1 MIKLNREDFLD
12 KDFSIMAS
20 PVPASRN
27 ISDAGLRRLAAYH
40 KVLQEMLLAGTS
52 TVSSSGIARV
62 LKLEPSQVRK
72 DIEATGIAGKPKVGY
87 PLAIL
92 IRWIED
98 FLGWNN
104 TKQAVLA
111 GAGSL
116 GSALLG
122 YQKFR
127 QLGMD
132 IVAVFDSD
140 PQKAGRT
147 IHGKQVFFPDKLPS
161 FALGAHIHLGVITT
175 PAPAAQDTAD
185 LMVAGGI
192 RAIWNFA
199 PVHLRVPEFLVV
211 RNEDLYDS
219 IASLTFKLEKRMMA
233 ERKAA
238 AEVCAPAESAV
249 VLLDACTW

>member
-1 MIKLNREDFLD
+1 MVKLNREDFLD
-12 KDFSIMAS
+12 KDFSKMAS
-20 PVPASRN
+20 PTQPLRN
-27 ISDAGLRRLAAYH
+27 ISDASLRRLAAYH
-40 KVLQEMLLAGTS
+40 KVLQEMLLAGTP

-62 LKLEPSQVRK
+62 LNLEPSQVRK
-72 DIEATGIAGKPKVGY
+72 DIEATGITGKPKVGY
-87 PLAIL
+87 PLAVL

-104 TKQAVLA
+104 TKEAVLA

-132 IVAVFDSD
+132 IVAAFDND
-140 PQKAGRT
+140 PQKVGRT
-147 IHGKQVFFPDKLPS
+147 LHGKQVSFPDKLSS
-161 FALGAHIHLGVITT
+161 FCLARHIHLGVIAT
-175 PAPAAQDTAD
+175 PAAVAQSTAE

-199 PVHLRVPEFLVV
+199 PVHLRVPEFVVV

-219 IASLTFKLEKRMMA
+219 LASLTFKLEKRMIA

-238 AEVCAPAESAV
+238 AEVGAPVESKV

>member
-1 MIKLNREDFLD
+1 M
-12 KDFSIMAS
+12 
-20 PVPASRN
+20 PAPAPPSRN
-27 ISDAGLRRLAAYH
+27 ISDASLRRLAAYH
-40 KVLQEMLLAGTS
+40 KVLQEMLLSGTP

-62 LKLEPSQVRK
+62 LNLDPSQVRK
-72 DIEATGIAGKPKVGY
+72 DIEATGIIGKPKVGY
-87 PLAIL
+87 PLPAL

-104 TKQAVLA
+104 TKQAVLV

-132 IVAVFDSD
+132 IVAVFDTD
-140 PQKAGRT
+140 PSKVGHT
-147 IHGKQVFFPDKLPS
+147 SHGKQVFFPDKLPAY
-161 FALGAHIHLGVITT
+161 ALSAHIRLGVIAT
-175 PAPAAQDTAD
+175 PAAAAQATAD

-192 RAIWNFA
+192 RGIWNFA
-199 PVHLRVPEFLVV
+199 PIHLRVPEFIIV

-233 ERKAA
+233 DRQAA
-238 AEVCAPAESAV
+238 AEACAPTKEPAA

>member
-1 MIKLNREDFLD
+1 MPSGPPAK
-12 KDFSIMAS
+12 SIGEAS
-20 PVPASRN
+20 
-27 ISDAGLRRLAAYH
+27 LRRLTLYH
-40 KVLQEMLLAGTS
+40 RVAQEISASGFQV
-52 TVSSSGIARV
+52 VSCSAIGRA
-62 LKLEPSQVRK
+62 LNLDPTQVRK

-116 GSALLG
+116 GSALVG
-122 YQKFR
+122 YEKFR

-132 IVAVFDSD
+132 IVAVFDID
-140 PQKAGRT
+140 PQKVGHT

-161 FALGAHIHLGVITT
+161 YALGAHIHLGVITT
-175 PAPAAQDTAD
+175 PASVAQATAD
-185 LMVAGGI
+185 LMIAGGI

-199 PVHLRVPEFLVV
+199 PVHLRVPEFVVV
-211 RNEDLYDS
+211 RDEDLYEA

-238 AEVCAPAESAV
+238 AEVCAPVENAV

>member
-1 MIKLNREDFLD
+1 MLPLQ
-12 KDFSIMAS
+12 
-20 PVPASRN
+20 SRN
-27 ISDAGLRRLAAYH
+27 ISDASLRRLAAYH
-40 KVLQEMLLAGTS
+40 RVLQEMLLAGTP
-52 TVSSSGIARV
+52 TVSASGIGRV
-62 LKLEPSQVRK
+62 LDLEPSQVRK

-87 PLAIL
+87 PLPVL
-92 IRWIED
+92 MRCLED

-132 IVAVFDSD
+132 IVAAFDSD
-140 PQKAGRT
+140 PEKAGRT
-147 IHGKQVFFPDKLPS
+147 LHGKQVFFPDKLPE
-161 FALGAHIHLGVITT
+161 FALNHHIHLGVITT
-175 PAPAAQDTAD
+175 PASVAQATAD
-185 LMVAGGI
+185 RMVAGGI

-199 PVHLRVPEFLVV
+199 PVHLRVPEFVVV
-211 RNEDLYDS
+211 RDEDLYDAL
-219 IASLTFKLEKRMMA
+219 ASLTFRLEKRMAA
-233 ERKAA
+233 ERQAV
-238 AEVCAPAESAV
+238 AEVCAPAENAV